1 MGFPFSNFYLPSGAT
16 ATVCWPVNLPII
28 AHSVG
33 EEEDSLCKRV
43 SQGQGCSLA
52 LYICC
57 GNTCRDLTK
66 ELFKLPADAED
77 KETKKTI
84 LEQCVRR
91 YMIDCAFVCIH
102 WSVCTFP
109 LHSVCFLYV
118 CMHK

>member
-1 MGFPFSNFYLPSGAT
+1 MGFPFSNFYLPSGAR

-28 AHSVG
+28 AHSVR

-77 KETKKTI
+77 KETKKHPRAMCAQI
-84 LEQCVRR
+84 RDRLCICVYPLKRVHLSSSR
-91 YMIDCAFVCIH
+91 CVF
-102 WSVCTFP
+102 SVCV
-109 LHSVCFLYV
+109 HA
-118 CMHK
+118 

>member
-16 ATVCWPVNLPII
+16 ATVCWSVNLPII

-77 KETKKTI
+77 KETKKTHPRAMCAQI
-84 LEQCVRR
+84 RDRLCICVYPLERVHLSSSRCV
-91 YMIDCAFVCIH
+91 F
-102 WSVCTFP
+102 SVCV
-109 LHSVCFLYV
+109 HA
-118 CMHK
+118 